1 MNKKALH
8 TLEYDKI
15 IQRLT
20 AHCTSDAAKQQA
32 EVLLPKTSR
41 EMIETAQ
48 KETAAAFARII
59 RNGSF
64 SFAGNTDVSL
74 YSKQLSIGASLHA
87 GELLKIAGV
96 LEVAKR
102 AKAYGTKQRE
112 DDADDILTERF
123 AALVPL
129 TPLCEEIRRC
139 ILSEDEIADD
149 ASSKLA
155 SIRRSIAV
163 TNGRIRDKL
172 SQMISSASVRDYL
185 QDAVVTMRDGRYCLP
200 VRAEYKS
207 QVSGM
212 VHDSSGSGATLFI
225 EPMAV
230 VQYNNEIRELERSEA
245 EEIER
250 ILAELS
256 EKVAEQSE
264 AIEMDHHVLAALDFI
279 FAKGKLA
286 LDMNA
291 VAPRFNDNG
300 VIVLRGARHPLL
312 DAKTVVPI
320 DITLGEEFEQLI
332 ITGPNTGGKTVSL
345 KTVGLL
351 ALMGQAGLHIP
362 AKDRSALPVFTEV
375 YADIGDEQSIEQSLS
390 TFSSHLKNIVGIMDH
405 AKENPKQTLV
415 LFDELCAGTD
425 PAEGAALA
433 TSILNLLR
441 EWRVR
446 TMATTHYSE
455 LKLYALSTE
464 GVENASCEF
473 NVETLSPTYRLLV
486 GIPGKSNAFAISKKL
501 GLPEAII
508 EDAKSRMDENDRSF
522 ETLLVDL
529 ENKRHALEEEEESIR
544 RDKEEIAVLREKVKE
559 QNKNIDRK
567 REEIIRSA
575 NEKASNI
582 LRDAK
587 NTADAA
593 IRNINKYGTASPDMA
608 RLEKTRGNLGQ
619 KLSQTQQKSGQTKA
633 AAPAAKAV
641 DPKKLHIGDA
651 VRVLSMDTT
660 GTVHKL
666 PNARGEL
673 EVTMGIMHTKVNLRE
688 IELIDEKETYTAMK
702 GKTPV
707 KSRSGGGGG
716 FSKAAT
722 ISPELMLLGMTAD
735 EAVAALDKYLDDAYL
750 SHLHSLRIV
759 HGKGTGV
766 LRKAVHDYLRRQSQ
780 VVDFHLAEFGEGD
793 SGVTIVE
800 I

>member
-1 MNKKALH
+1 M
-8 TLEYDKI
+8 EYDKI
-15 IQRLT
+15 IGRLVN
-20 AHCTSDAAKQQA
+20 HCTSEAGKEQAKA
-32 EVLLPKTSR
+32 LLPQTDKAL
-41 EMIETAQ
+41 IEAAQ
-48 KETAAAFARII
+48 SETAAAFIRII
-59 RNGSF
+59 KNGSF

-74 YSKQLSIGASLHA
+74 YVKQLSIGASLHES
-87 GELLKIAGV
+87 ELLKIAGV

-102 AKAYGTKQRE
+102 AKAYGTKQKE
-112 DDADDILTERF
+112 DDAEDVLTERF
-123 AALVPL
+123 AGLVPL

-139 ILSEDEIADD
+139 ILSEEEIADN
-149 ASSKLA
+149 ASPKLA

-200 VRAEYKS
+200 VRAEFKS
-207 QVSGM
+207 QVAGM

-245 EEIER
+245 EEIEH

-256 EKVAEQSE
+256 EKVAGQTDALET
-264 AIEMDHHVLAALDFI
+264 DYHLLAALDFI
-279 FAKGKLA
+279 FAKGRLA

-291 VAPRFNDNG
+291 IEPRFNDKG
-300 VIVLRGARHPLL
+300 VVKLRGARHPLL
-312 DAKTVVPI
+312 DEKTVVPI

-362 AKDRSALPVFTEV
+362 AKDRSELPVFTEV

-390 TFSSHLKNIVGIMDH
+390 TFSSHLTNIVGIINH
-405 AKENPKQTLV
+405 AKENPAQTLV

-441 EWRVR
+441 EWHVR

-455 LKLYALSTE
+455 LKLYALSTA

-473 NVETLSPTYRLLV
+473 DVETLSPTYRLMV

-501 GLPEAII
+501 GLPEKII
-508 EDAKSRMDENDRSF
+508 ADARSRMDENDRSF
-522 ETLLVDL
+522 ETLLIDL
-529 ENKRHALEEEEESIR
+529 ENTRHRLEEEAEAIR
-544 RDKEEIAVLREKVKE
+544 KDKEDIALLREKVKE
-559 QNKNIDRK
+559 QNKNIDKK
-567 REEIIRSA
+567 REEIIRNA

-608 RLEKTRGNLGQ
+608 KLEKARGNLGQ
-619 KLSQTQQKSGQTKA
+619 KLNAVSQKAGSTKSPK
-633 AAPAAKAV
+633 PKAKAV

-660 GTVHKL
+660 GTVHSL
-666 PNARGEL
+666 PNAKGDL

-688 IELIDEKETYTAMK
+688 IEPVEEKETYTAMK
-702 GKTPV
+702 GKTLS
-707 KSRSGGGGG
+707 KRSGGG

-722 ISPELMLLGMTAD
+722 ISPELKLLGMTAD

-780 VVDFHLAEFGEGD
+780 VKGYHLAEFGEGD